1 MERFPPG
8 LLLSASEAPQD
19 LRQLYVAGPR
29 RRQPFKNLHSL
40 RIAMRPVKDVSLP
53 LECVLIFGR
62 GLEHLIVT
70 QQRFG
75 ITTGRCQG

>member
-1 MERFPPG
+1 
-8 LLLSASEAPQD
+8 
-19 LRQLYVAGPR
+19 
-29 RRQPFKNLHSL
+29 
-40 RIAMRPVKDVSLP
+40 MRPVKDVSFP

-75 ITTGRCQG
+75 ITTGRCQGSRQKQLSH